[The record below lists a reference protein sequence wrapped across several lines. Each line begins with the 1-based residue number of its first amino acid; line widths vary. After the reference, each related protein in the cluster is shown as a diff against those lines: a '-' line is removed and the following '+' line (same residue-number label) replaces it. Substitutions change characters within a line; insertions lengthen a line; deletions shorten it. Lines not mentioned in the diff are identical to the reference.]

1 MASPEIEAM
10 GVIETAL
17 EGLDDDAR
25 ARVLNWAGDR
35 YSVVPAAPKLR
46 REAIRSTRSF
56 DSEVDELHS
65 EEDGDLEDAAKE
77 DGGRGAEPAPQ
88 VGFAHFAELFDHCSP
103 DTDKQKFLVAAFWLQ
118 INLGKPSF
126 NNTQINALLRE
137 QGHPIKRVNDV
148 AEKLRQDRPVPLNQI
163 AKGKTMQA
171 KKVLKLSVIGVRLVE
186 QMIADGHKPQ

>member
-10 GVIETAL
+10 SVIETAL
-17 EGLDDDAR
+17 DGLDDDAR

-35 YSVVPAAPKLR
+35 YGVTPAPKPS
-46 REAIRSTRSF
+46 REAVRSTRSF
-56 DSEVDELHS
+56 DTEVEEVYS
-65 EEDGDLEDAAKE
+65 EEDEDLEDVVKE
-77 DGGRGAEPAPQ
+77 DGGRGAPA
-88 VGFAHFAELFDHCSP
+88 VTTLGFAHFAELFDHCSP
-103 DTDKQKFLVAAFWLQ
+103 DTDKRRFLVAAFWLQ

-137 QGHPIKRVNDV
+137 QGHPIKRVNEV
-148 AEKLRQDRPVPLNQI
+148 AEKLRQERPVPLNQI

-186 QMIADGHKPQ
+186 QMIADGHKP